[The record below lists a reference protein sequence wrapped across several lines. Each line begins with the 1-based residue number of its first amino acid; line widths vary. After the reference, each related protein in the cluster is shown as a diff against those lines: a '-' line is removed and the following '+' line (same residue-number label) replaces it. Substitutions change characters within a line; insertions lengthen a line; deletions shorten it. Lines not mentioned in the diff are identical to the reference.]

1 MNIRPLVENLYAA
14 PPVGRLP
21 GAPEGNSARLLE
33 LRTKS
38 GLLYLCPSGWQRLRL
53 LWTFRHFHI
62 LPPQLLSR
70 RDQRLIE
77 SLSRSAVVTPALP
90 VPRSTV
96 FGVVENVPTK
106 SDSATVVLFEE
117 PAGPAV
123 QDKPIQD
130 RAVQDSP
137 VQDRPVEVAR
147 EFRFLQR
154 WGALGAV
161 IALCLLLILA
171 RVSITRSPAVSR
183 PAVQA
188 AAHVAV
194 RVPSPIPP
202 AAEKAELPVLPPE
215 PTPVARKSAPA
226 SHLPKPVIESS
237 PAAPPAELATVAPPA
252 VVAPSDG
259 SQRPLIS
266 DLPQGHMVQPVLS
279 DPSLV
284 GQLDLRALIGADGS
298 VKEVTLVSGNPKL
311 AEAGIR
317 AVRRWQYAPSQ
328 AAGLNGEA
336 ETLIRMNFF
345 GQDAVSITS
354 VAR

>member
-1 MNIRPLVENLYAA
+1 MNIRPLVGNLYPA

-21 GAPEGNSARLLE
+21 GAPEGSSARLLE

-70 RDQRLIE
+70 SDQRLIQ
-77 SLSRSAVVTPALP
+77 SLSRSALVTPALP

-106 SDSATVVLFEE
+106 SDSATIAFFDE
-117 PAGPAV
+117 PAASAV
-123 QDKPIQD
+123 EEKPIPD
-130 RAVQDSP
+130 RLIDDNS
-137 VQDRPVEVAR
+137 VEDAL
-147 EFRFLQR
+147 EPRFLQR

-161 IALCLLLILA
+161 IAVCLLLVLA
-171 RVSITRSPAVSR
+171 RVYITKSPAVSR
-183 PAVQA
+183 STVQS
-188 AAHVAV
+188 AAHVTV
-194 RVPSPIPP
+194 RVPSPTLPVV
-202 AAEKAELPVLPPE
+202 AKSELPVPPPE
-215 PTPVARKSAPA
+215 PAPVFRKSAPA

-237 PAAPPAELATVAPPA
+237 PAALPAELATVAPPA
-252 VVAPSDG
+252 VVALSNG

-266 DLPQGHMVQPVLS
+266 ELPQGHMVQPVLS
-279 DPSLV
+279 DPNLV

-311 AEAGIR
+311 AEAGMS
-317 AVRRWQYAPSQ
+317 AVRRWHYAQNQ
-328 AAGLNGEA
+328 APGPNGEA